1 MNGIK
6 TKNPST
12 TTIISKTN
20 IFNNNSY
27 SHYEYSSPNSR
38 KIAISRNGNRGT
50 RSFLPL
56 PPNFSRNTFSCSSAT
71 VLLRTM
77 TFS

>member
-12 TTIISKTN
+12 ATIISKTN
-20 IFNNNSY
+20 IFNNNS
-27 SHYEYSSPNSR
+27 HYEYSSPNSR
-38 KIAISRNGNRGT
+38 KISRNGNRGT

-56 PPNFSRNTFSCSSAT
+56 PPNFSRNTFSYSSAT
-71 VLLRTM
+71 VLLRM